1 MWLENSKNENYILKK
16 LIEYVKNNKKLQN
29 SN

>member
-16 LIEYVKNNKKLQN
+16 LIEYVKNNKKLQK

>member
-1 MWLENSKNENYILKK
+1 MARKFKERKLYIKKK
-16 LIEYVKNNKKLQN
+16 LIEYVKNNKKLQK

>member
-1 MWLENSKNENYILKK
+1 MAKNSKNENYILKK
-16 LIEYVKNNKKLQN
+16 LIEYVKNNKKLQK